1 MIPDT
6 QADGTPGDEPLREP
20 IDARLRSIDAGN
32 YRRSVRSALEE
43 FATVV
48 CEDGDIQAVDDI
60 TKHDCRYYAQY
71 LRDRANR
78 DGDQFSARTAHKN
91 YAFVRASFT
100 WWQRDDRIATN
111 PAQWRGATDELPEIT
126 SDPDRQ
132 FWTRQD
138 RTAILRHV
146 DQQVDAVL
154 NEGDD
159 PLPAFRDR
167 AIVYVLA
174 LSGVRGAEVFRDPAD
189 DRREGLRWS
198 DVDLDGGILR
208 VFGKTRTYQSAP
220 LPTDARSRLRR
231 YKQVLDPEE
240 GWPVFPS
247 LHRPSLYRTVREGLA
262 DELPEQRIEE
272 LLDEGGPLAVMR
284 KYDLIPPALSVRGAR
299 TVMKR
304 LCEAA
309 DLDIDGEYLK
319 PHGARRGL
327 GHQLYTEGQA
337 ELAQEALRHQ
347 SVETT
352 HQAYHDVQ
360 AEATARRVDEILS
373 WE

>member
-1 MIPDT
+1 MVPDT
-6 QADGTPGDEPLREP
+6 QADGTPGVEALREP

-43 FATVV
+43 FAAVV
-48 CEDGDIQAVDDI
+48 CEDGDIQAVDDV
-60 TKHDCRYYAQY
+60 TKHDCRYYAQF

-78 DGDQFSARTAHKN
+78 PSERFSARTAHKN

-132 FWTRQD
+132 FWTKADRQ
-138 RTAILRHV
+138 AILRYV

-154 NEGDD
+154 DEGGD

-167 AIVYVLA
+167 AIVYTLA

-189 DRREGLRWS
+189 DRREGLRWA
-198 DVDLDGGILR
+198 DVDLDGGVLR
-208 VFGKTRTYQSAP
+208 VFGKTRKYQSAP
-220 LPTDARSRLRR
+220 LPTAAQSRLDR
-231 YKQVLDPEE
+231 YQRVLDPGEA
-240 GWPVFPS
+240 WPVFPS

-262 DELPEQRIEE
+262 DELPKQRVEE
-272 LLDEGGPLAVMR
+272 LLDEQGPLAVMR
-284 KYDLIPPALSVRGAR
+284 EYELVPPALSVRGAR
-299 TVMKR
+299 TVMNR

-309 DLDIDGEYLK
+309 DLTIDGDYLK

-360 AEATARRVDEILS
+360 AEETARRVDDILNGQ
-373 WE
+373 